1 MKPNNPFLVTG
12 YHSPEYFCDRRQETE
27 TMIQALYNG
36 RNVTLI
42 APRRMG
48 KTGLV
53 KHVFYKLREQEPDIV
68 TFYMDIYST
77 QALGDF
83 IRLFASTVL
92 GRLDSVP
99 QKALGRVGKF
109 IKSCRPVFTFDEL
122 TGQPKVT
129 IDIVPSSEEAT
140 LREIFDY
147 LRSSEKR
154 CYIAIDEFQ
163 QIAEYPEKGA
173 EALLRS
179 YIQFVPNINF
189 IFAGSKQH
197 IMQQMFH
204 SAKRPFYQSTQTQ
217 VIDRIARDEYYR
229 FAADFFTR
237 QGRKLAEETFG
248 YLYDAFDGHTW
259 YIQTLLNRLYGYAGN
274 PDIGMVDY
282 AIGEVVAEST
292 YTYENLLAAY
302 PASNIRLLKA
312 IAKAG
317 CVREINSGD
326 FITEYRLRA
335 ASSVNSALKRLID
348 REMVYKTA
356 DGYIVYDRFMA
367 IWLRQQPRS
376 ETVSGNCIALKCR
389 IYMP

>member
-53 KHVFYKLREQEPDIV
+53 KNVFYKLREQEPDIV

-317 CVREINSGD
+317 CVRGINSGD

-367 IWLRQQPRS
+367 IWLRQQPF
-376 ETVSGNCIALKCR
+376 
-389 IYMP
+389 

>member
-53 KHVFYKLREQEPDIV
+53 KNVFYKLREQEPDIV

-77 QALGDF
+77 QSLGDF
-83 IRLFASTVL
+83 IRLFAGTVL
-92 GRLDSVP
+92 GKLDSVP
-99 QKALGRVGKF
+99 QKALARVGKF

-147 LRSSEKR
+147 LQSSEKR

-248 YLYDAFDGHTW
+248 YLYDSFDGHTW

-367 IWLRQQPRS
+367 IWLRQQPF
-376 ETVSGNCIALKCR
+376 
-389 IYMP
+389 

>member
-83 IRLFASTVL
+83 IWLFASTVL

-317 CVREINSGD
+317 CVREINSGN

-367 IWLRQQPRS
+367 IWLRQQPF
-376 ETVSGNCIALKCR
+376 
-389 IYMP
+389 

>member
-27 TMIQALYNG
+27 TMIRALYNG

-53 KHVFYKLREQEPDIV
+53 KNVFYKLREQEPDTV

-77 QALGDF
+77 QSLGDF
-83 IRLFASTVL
+83 IRLFAGTVL
-92 GRLDSVP
+92 GKLDSVP
-99 QKALGRVGKF
+99 QKALARVGKF

-147 LRSSEKR
+147 LQSSEKR

-229 FAADFFTR
+229 FAAEFFTR

-259 YIQTLLNRLYGYAGN
+259 YIQVLLNRLYGYAGN
-274 PDIGMVDY
+274 PDIGMADY

-326 FITEYRLRA
+326 FITEYKLRA

-367 IWLRQQPRS
+367 IWLRQQPF
-376 ETVSGNCIALKCR
+376 
-389 IYMP
+389 

>member
-77 QALGDF
+77 QSLGDF

-367 IWLRQQPRS
+367 IWLRQQPF
-376 ETVSGNCIALKCR
+376 
-389 IYMP
+389 

>member
-367 IWLRQQPRS
+367 IWLRQQPF
-376 ETVSGNCIALKCR
+376 
-389 IYMP
+389 

>member
-53 KHVFYKLREQEPDIV
+53 KNVFYKLREQEPDIV

-77 QALGDF
+77 QSLGDF

-147 LRSSEKR
+147 LQSSEKR

-259 YIQTLLNRLYGYAGN
+259 YIQVLLNRLYGYTGT
-274 PDIGMVDY
+274 PDIGMADY

-367 IWLRQQPRS
+367 IWLRQQPF
-376 ETVSGNCIALKCR
+376 
-389 IYMP
+389 

>member
-27 TMIQALYNG
+27 TMIRALYNG

-53 KHVFYKLREQEPDIV
+53 KNVFYKLREQEPDIV

-77 QALGDF
+77 QSLGDF

-259 YIQTLLNRLYGYAGN
+259 YIQVLLNRLYGYTGT
-274 PDIGMVDY
+274 PDIGMADY

-367 IWLRQQPRS
+367 IWLRQQPF
-376 ETVSGNCIALKCR
+376 
-389 IYMP
+389 

>member
-53 KHVFYKLREQEPDIV
+53 KNVFYKLREQEPDIV

-77 QALGDF
+77 QSLGDF

-229 FAADFFTR
+229 FAADFFSR

-367 IWLRQQPRS
+367 IWLRQQPF
-376 ETVSGNCIALKCR
+376 
-389 IYMP
+389 

>member
-1 MKPNNPFLVTG
+1 MENKPFIFGVATSGDNFTDREKETLRLVLNFQHGVNT
-12 YHSPEYFCDRRQETE
+12 
-27 TMIQALYNG
+27 
-36 RNVTLI
+36 VLI
-42 APRRMG
+42 SPRRWG
-48 KTGLV
+48 KTSLV
-53 KHVFYKLREQEPDIV
+53 QKACSLAQSDKLKIVYLDIFSCRSDSDFYE
-68 TFYMDIYST
+68 
-77 QALGDF
+77 G
-83 IRLFASTVL
+83 FASAILKQTSSK
-92 GRLDSVP
+92 LDEWLEHAKLFLSRISP
-99 QKALGRVGKF
+99 KISMGTDPMTDFSISLEINPKSNNIDEILQLPEKIAQKKG
-109 IKSCRPVFTFDEL
+109 CN
-122 TGQPKVT
+122 
-129 IDIVPSSEEAT
+129 IVV
-140 LREIFDY
+140 
-147 LRSSEKR
+147 
-154 CYIAIDEFQ
+154 CIDEFQ

-367 IWLRQQPRS
+367 IWLRQQPF
-376 ETVSGNCIALKCR
+376 
-389 IYMP
+389 

>member
-77 QALGDF
+77 QSLGDF

-147 LRSSEKR
+147 LQSSEKR

-282 AIGEVVAEST
+282 VIGEVVAEST

-367 IWLRQQPRS
+367 IWLRQQPF
-376 ETVSGNCIALKCR
+376 
-389 IYMP
+389 

>member
-77 QALGDF
+77 QSLGDF

-147 LRSSEKR
+147 LQSSEKR

-282 AIGEVVAEST
+282 VIGEVVAEST

-348 REMVYKTA
+348 REMVCKTA

-367 IWLRQQPRS
+367 IWLRQQPF
-376 ETVSGNCIALKCR
+376 
-389 IYMP
+389 

>member
-179 YIQFVPNINF
+179 YIRFVPNINF

-367 IWLRQQPRS
+367 IWLRQQPF
-376 ETVSGNCIALKCR
+376 
-389 IYMP
+389 

>member
-53 KHVFYKLREQEPDIV
+53 KNVFYKLREQEPDIV

-312 IAKAG
+312 IAKDG
-317 CVREINSGD
+317 CVREIKSGD

-367 IWLRQQPRS
+367 IWLRQQPF
-376 ETVSGNCIALKCR
+376 
-389 IYMP
+389 

>member
-356 DGYIVYDRFMA
+356 DGYIVYN
-367 IWLRQQPRS
+367 RS

>member
-12 YHSPEYFCDRRQETE
+12 YHSPEYFCDRRQETD

-367 IWLRQQPRS
+367 IWLRQQPF
-376 ETVSGNCIALKCR
+376 
-389 IYMP
+389 

>member
-53 KHVFYKLREQEPDIV
+53 KNVFYKLREQEPDIV

-77 QALGDF
+77 QSLGDF
-83 IRLFASTVL
+83 IRLFAGTVL

-179 YIQFVPNINF
+179 YIQFVPNIDF

-217 VIDRIARDEYYR
+217 VIDRIAREEYYR

-259 YIQTLLNRLYGYAGN
+259 YIQVLLNRLYGYAGN

-348 REMVYKTA
+348 REMVCKTA

-367 IWLRQQPRS
+367 IWLRQQPF
-376 ETVSGNCIALKCR
+376 
-389 IYMP
+389 

>member
-53 KHVFYKLREQEPDIV
+53 KNVFYKLREQEPDIV

-77 QALGDF
+77 QSLGDF

-348 REMVYKTA
+348 REMVCKTA

-367 IWLRQQPRS
+367 IWLRQQPF
-376 ETVSGNCIALKCR
+376 
-389 IYMP
+389 

>member
-12 YHSPEYFCDRRQETE
+12 YLSPEYFCDRRQETE
-27 TMIQALYNG
+27 TMIRALYNG

-53 KHVFYKLREQEPDIV
+53 KNVFYKLREQEPDTV
-68 TFYMDIYST
+68 TFYMDSYST
-77 QALGDF
+77 QSLGDF
-83 IRLFASTVL
+83 IRLFAGTVL
-92 GRLDSVP
+92 GKLDSVP
-99 QKALGRVGKF
+99 QKALARVGKF

-217 VIDRIARDEYYR
+217 VIDRIAREEYYR

-259 YIQTLLNRLYGYAGN
+259 YIQVLLNRLYGYTEN
-274 PDIGMVDY
+274 PDIGMTDY

-326 FITEYRLRA
+326 FITEYKLRA

-348 REMVYKTA
+348 REMVYKTV

-367 IWLRQQPRS
+367 IWLRQQPF
-376 ETVSGNCIALKCR
+376 
-389 IYMP
+389 

>member
-53 KHVFYKLREQEPDIV
+53 KNVFYKLREQEPDIV

-77 QALGDF
+77 QSLGDF
-83 IRLFASTVL
+83 IRLFAGTVL
-92 GRLDSVP
+92 GKLDSVP
-99 QKALGRVGKF
+99 QKALARVGKF

-129 IDIVPSSEEAT
+129 IDIGPSSEEAT

-147 LRSSEKR
+147 LQSSEKR

-367 IWLRQQPRS
+367 IWLRQQPF
-376 ETVSGNCIALKCR
+376 
-389 IYMP
+389 

>member
-53 KHVFYKLREQEPDIV
+53 KNVFYKLREQEPDTV

-77 QALGDF
+77 QSLGDF

-92 GRLDSVP
+92 GKLDSVP
-99 QKALGRVGKF
+99 QKTLSRVGRF

-122 TGQPKVT
+122 TGQPKVA
-129 IDIVPSSEEAT
+129 IDIVPSEEEAM

-147 LRSSEKR
+147 LQSSEKR

-229 FAADFFTR
+229 FAACFFTR
-237 QGRKLAEETFG
+237 QGRELDEETFG

-259 YIQTLLNRLYGYAGN
+259 YIQTLLNRLYGYTGK
-274 PDIGMVDY
+274 PDVGMVDY

-317 CVREINSGD
+317 CVREINAGD
-326 FITEYRLRA
+326 FITEYKLRA

-348 REMVYKTA
+348 REMVYKTS

-367 IWLRQQPRS
+367 IWLRQQPF
-376 ETVSGNCIALKCR
+376 
-389 IYMP
+389 